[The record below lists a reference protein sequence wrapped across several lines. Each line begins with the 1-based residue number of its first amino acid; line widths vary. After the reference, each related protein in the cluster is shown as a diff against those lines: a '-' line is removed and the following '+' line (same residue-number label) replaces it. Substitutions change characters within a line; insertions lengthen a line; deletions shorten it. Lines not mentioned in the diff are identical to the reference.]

1 MIDAQGNSQGRHE
14 TLATELTIVI
24 PTFNERENIRPLI
37 AAVDAA
43 LPSDNWEMIVVDDD
57 SSDGTSSVVREI
69 ARHDPRIRCIQ
80 RIRRRGL
87 SSACVE
93 GMLASSSPYLAVMD
107 ADMQH
112 DEKLLP
118 EMLETLKTTD
128 DDVVI
133 GSRYTEGGSTGEFKG
148 LRLAISRAATRL
160 SQLLLGT
167 QLSDPMSGF
176 FMLRR
181 SFLDR
186 VVRKIY
192 GRGFKILLDLFASS
206 DQPVKYTELPYTM
219 RTRQLGESKLGF
231 RVTLEFFMMLL
242 YKLSGR
248 LVPGRFIK
256 FSAVGLLGVGVH
268 LAALYLVYLVLG
280 QGFVFGQS
288 IATLVAMTN
297 NYILNNLFT
306 FQDQKLTGVDFFIG
320 LFKFYLAC
328 SLGALISVA
337 LGGFLHD
344 QGTPWWLAGFT
355 GAVAAAVWNF
365 MTTSIF
371 TWGSTSRKRTTQT

>member
-1 MIDAQGNSQGRHE
+1 MAI
-14 TLATELTIVI
+14 ELTIVI
-24 PTFNERENIRPLI
+24 PTFNERDNIRPLI
-37 AAVDAA
+37 TAVDAA
-43 LPSDNWEMIVVDDD
+43 LPNDNWELIVVDDD

-118 EMLETLKTTD
+118 DMLETLKTTGN
-128 DDVVI
+128 DVVI

-186 VVRKIY
+186 VVRRIY
-192 GRGFKILLDLFASS
+192 GKGFKILLDLFASS
-206 DQPVKYTELPYTM
+206 DQPVTYTELPYTM

-231 RVTLEFFMMLL
+231 MVTLEFFMMLL

-248 LVPGRFIK
+248 LIPGRFIK

-268 LAALYLVYLVLG
+268 LVALYLVYLVLG
-280 QGFVFGQS
+280 QGFVLGQS

-306 FQDQKLTGVDFFIG
+306 FQDQKLKGVDFFIG
-320 LFKFYLAC
+320 LLKFYLAC
-328 SLGALISVA
+328 SLGAVISVA

-344 QGTPWWLAGFT
+344 HGTPWWLAGFT

-371 TWGSTSRKRTTQT
+371 TWGSASRKRAERA